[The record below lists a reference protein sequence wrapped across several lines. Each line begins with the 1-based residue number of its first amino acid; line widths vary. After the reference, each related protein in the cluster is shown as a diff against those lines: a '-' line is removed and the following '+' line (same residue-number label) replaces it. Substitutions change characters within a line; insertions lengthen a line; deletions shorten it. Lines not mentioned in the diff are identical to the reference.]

1 MNETQRIHFM
11 PRTTTVTVWHACVV
25 LACLCLPLPSASS
38 QSYVNF
44 EGKQTNPVRVSPDGT
59 RLFVVNTPGASVSVF
74 DLADPA
80 KPELIAEIPV
90 GIEPV
95 SVNPRSSDE
104 GWVVNEVS
112 DSVSVVSV
120 SQGIVMA
127 TLPAK
132 DEPMDVVFSGNRAF
146 VSVGRSNEL
155 AVFDTDTRVQLLRI
169 PLKGLNPRALAVS
182 PDGSKV
188 YVAFALSGNRTTII
202 PKEKAPPQA
211 APTNIQD
218 PAPRV
223 ALIVDAEDPAWAEEI
238 QYTMPDNDVAEIDVA
253 SLTVIRYFPRLGT
266 VNLGLGVNPRNG
278 DLWVANTD
286 ARNVVF
292 YEPVLR
298 GYTHFNRVTHVEIA
312 SGAATPFDLN
322 PDVDYSIMPNLEA
335 RAKALAQ
342 PTAVL
347 FDPSGDFFYIASFG
361 TDRVAKIDTE
371 GNVIERIE
379 VGDVTGAAA
388 DPRHMRGPRGLALS
402 PQGAYLYVMN
412 RISNTISVID
422 TAAGTVIDEF
432 SSGSYDPTPA
442 VVREGRGFLYDA
454 RLSGNGTLA
463 CASCHIDAEM
473 DHLAWDLGDPGGAL
487 QTLTVTPDGITT
499 HSHPAHPMKGPM
511 TTQTLRGLKGLDP
524 LHWRGDRD
532 SFLAFNP
539 AFNVLMGAEPLP
551 DEDMQ
556 AYRDFI
562 ETIIFAPNPHRNLD
576 NGLPETLGSGSPR
589 AGESYF
595 RNTSFSIPAIGQSLR
610 CTDCHSHPTG
620 VDARVQFR
628 IGQNTVLDIVQPMKI
643 PQLRSV
649 YQKNYFDNEPGAE
662 SLAGFGFEHD
672 GVRATIA
679 QAHTGPRF
687 ESIQDNETVIN
698 NLTAFLMCFDTGTV
712 PAIGYSRT
720 ITGASVDDPDVV
732 AEWDVL
738 IEQASRKNIDLIVHG
753 KIGDAPVSYLYHVT
767 RMKYQ
772 RNRTRTSFLTHAN
785 LVAEIRNGAT
795 VTLMGVPLG
804 SGQRMALDRDE
815 DGILNGD
822 EL

>member
-1 MNETQRIHFM
+1 MNIKN
-11 PRTTTVTVWHACVV
+11 RTISLAILIVTATF
-25 LACLCLPLPSASS
+25 ASASA
-38 QSYVNF
+38 QTYVNF
-44 EGKQTNPVRVSPDGT
+44 EGKQTNPIRVSSDGT
-59 RLFVVNTPGASVSVF
+59 RLFAVNTPDARISVF
-74 DLADPA
+74 DLTNPA
-80 KPELIAEIPV
+80 TPDLIAEIPV
-90 GIEPV
+90 GLEPV
-95 SVNPRSSDE
+95 SVNPRSNDE
-104 GWVVNEVS
+104 VWVVNEVS

-127 TLPAK
+127 TLAAK
-132 DEPMDVVFSGNRAF
+132 DEPMDVVFAGNRAF
-146 VSVGRSNEL
+146 VSAGRSNEL
-155 AVFDTDTRVQLLRI
+155 VVFDTDTRVQLLRI

-223 ALIVDAEDPAWAEEI
+223 ALIVDAGDPAWADEI

-253 SLTVIRYFPRLGT
+253 SLTVTRYYSRLGT
-266 VNLGLGVNPRNG
+266 VNLGLGVDPKNG
-278 DLWVANTD
+278 DLWVANSE
-286 ARNVVF
+286 ARNLVF

-361 TDRVAKIDTE
+361 TDRVAKVDTE

-422 TAAGTVIDEF
+422 TAAGTVIDEL
-432 SSGSYDPTPA
+432 SSGSYDPTPV

-463 CASCHIDAEM
+463 CASCHIDAEL
-473 DHLAWDLGDPGGAL
+473 DHLAWDLGDPGGSL
-487 QTLTVTPDGITT
+487 QILTVSHDGRSTADFA
-499 HSHPAHPMKGPM
+499 AHPMKGPM

-539 AFNVLMGAEPLP
+539 AFDVLMGAEPLP
-551 DEDMQ
+551 EEDMQ
-556 AYRDFI
+556 AYKDFI
-562 ETIIFAPNPHRNLD
+562 ETIVFAPNPHRNLD
-576 NGLPETLGSGSPR
+576 DSLPSTFNGGNAL
-589 AGESYF
+589 AGESNF
-595 RNTSFSIPAIGQSLR
+595 RSTTFVMATGDAVT
-610 CTDCHSHPTG
+610 CVACHSHPTG
-620 VDARVQFR
+620 IEARFNFR
-628 IGQNTVLDIVQPMKI
+628 MGQKSILDLDQPMKH
-643 PQLRSV
+643 PQLRNL
-649 YQKNYFDNEPGAE
+649 YKKLYFDNAPGAE
-662 SLAGFGFEHD
+662 SLAGFGLEHD
-672 GVRATIA
+672 GVKANLL

-687 ESIQDNETVIN
+687 PSLANDATVIN
-698 NLTAFLMCFDTGTV
+698 NLSAFLMCFDTGTV

-720 ITGASVDDPDVV
+720 ITSASVDDPDVV
-732 AEWDVL
+732 AEWDL
-738 IEQASRKNIDLIVHG
+738 LLDLTSQKIDLIVHG
-753 KIGDAPVSYLYHVT
+753 KIGDTPVSYLYAGK
-767 RMKYQ
+767 RIQYKS
-772 RNRTRTSFLTHAN
+772 NRSDTGFMTHAN

-795 VTLMGVPLG
+795 LTLMGVPLG
-804 SGQRMALDRDE
+804 SGHRMALDRDE
-815 DGILNGD
+815 DGVLDGD